1 MSTPKSSKSRAF
13 PRIIL
18 IRRSD
23 IPRWEELISSIPYN
37 HCAIRFNS
45 TSSDEWIT
53 YSIRLKT
60 QELLALRLAGYN
72 IKKLRNK

>member
-1 MSTPKSSKSRAF
+1 MGTPKSSKSRAF

-18 IRRSD
+18 MRRTD
-23 IPRWEELISSIPYN
+23 IPRWGEVISSIPYN
-37 HCAIRFNS
+37 HCARKLNP

-53 YSIRLKT
+53 YYIRLKT
-60 QELLALRLAGYN
+60 QELLALKLDGYN